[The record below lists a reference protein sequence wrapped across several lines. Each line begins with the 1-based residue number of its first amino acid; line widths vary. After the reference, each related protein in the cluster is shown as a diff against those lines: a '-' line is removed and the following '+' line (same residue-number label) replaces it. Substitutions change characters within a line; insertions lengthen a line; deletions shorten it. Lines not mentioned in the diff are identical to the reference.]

1 MNVNLRN
8 FAIWVIIV
16 FLLLAL
22 FTLFQNP
29 TQRSASQ
36 DIAFSQFLDEV
47 DHGTIRSVD
56 IQGSD
61 IQATAIDGRSF
72 KTTAPYDPT
81 LAQRLHDKRIV
92 ITAGPPPR
100 GTVQWLESLAFSWA
114 PFFALV
120 AVWFFLSWRMRR
132 GQSRAPGFGQGAA
145 ISARIVE
152 DPAHWRACAV
162 DARAAAEQFADAQSK
177 RQMLEIARSY
187 EYLAQRAEERRRGS
201 ENST

>member
-1 MNVNLRN
+1 MNANLRN
-8 FAIWVIIV
+8 FALWVIIV

-61 IQATAIDGRSF
+61 IQATAIDGRNF

-100 GTVQWLESLAFSWA
+100 GTVQWLE
-114 PFFALV
+114 
-120 AVWFFLSWRMRR
+120 
-132 GQSRAPGFGQGAA
+132 
-145 ISARIVE
+145 
-152 DPAHWRACAV
+152 
-162 DARAAAEQFADAQSK
+162 
-177 RQMLEIARSY
+177 
-187 EYLAQRAEERRRGS
+187 
-201 ENST
+201 